1 MTYPTTPESVSH
13 NQVCPS
19 AKRGQGSPISI
30 HSVTASS
37 ISDIVMRSV
46 FSGSEPMRFDAT
58 SANKAVAV
66 HDTATPNA
74 IVSPINITTD

>member
-13 NQVCPS
+13 SHVLPS
-19 AKRGQGSPISI
+19 AKRGQGSPSSS

-46 FSGSEPMRFDAT
+46 LSGNEPMRFDAT
-58 SANKAVAV
+58 SAKSAVAV